1 MLQDSIRFDIIVL
14 DSNIMII
21 SYHLIVIL
29 YLLTN
34 FIDLNTDKLFNVTR

>member
-1 MLQDSIRFDIIVL
+1 MLQDSIRFDIIVI

-21 SYHLIVIL
+21 LYNLIVIL

-34 FIDLNTDKLFNVTR
+34 LVDLNTE